1 MRDDDGG
8 SRSEVNYQFLLGR
21 TFSADEQT
29 YLVSALGA
37 ADGQPIVRASA
48 RIDGEQVMR
57 VFPAD
62 YVMRHLVI
70 DEEIILREVS
80 FA

>member
-1 MRDDDGG
+1 VIDA
-8 SRSEVNYQFLLGR
+8 SRGRTPVNHQFLLGR
-21 TFSADEQT
+21 TFCVGEQT

-37 ADGQPIVRASA
+37 AEGKTIVRASA

-57 VFPAD
+57 VYP
-62 YVMRHLVI
+62 VETVLRHLVI
-70 DEEIILREVS
+70 DEEITLRDVA